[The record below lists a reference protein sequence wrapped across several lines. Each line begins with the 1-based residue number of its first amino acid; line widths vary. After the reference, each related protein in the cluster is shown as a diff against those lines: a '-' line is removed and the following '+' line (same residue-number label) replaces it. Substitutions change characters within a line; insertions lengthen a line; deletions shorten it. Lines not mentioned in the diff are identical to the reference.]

1 MKLCLEKTHLF
12 NTINISSFKAVVITD
27 YFVINIGTFSEVLLN
42 YMIYF
47 EMWKHALINIGII
60 FCFMCTCL
68 SPISLR
74 MFKICSICIHAF
86 TVWTMFLNSNFLC
99 HLQKYHTNFFL
110 TNLTGF
116 KIFYENMKNG
126 KISVVACIE
135 GGYRVSIFLSMP
147 TNLSCSVGPYLKRK
161 SSY

>member
-1 MKLCLEKTHLF
+1 MELCLEKTHLF

-68 SPISLR
+68 SISLSECLKYVQFVS
-74 MFKICSICIHAF
+74 MPLQYEQC
-86 TVWTMFLNSNFLC
+86 FLIRISC

-116 KIFYENMKNG
+116 KLFYENMKNG